1 MYFETLQGR
10 LLDCIRKRV
19 QNGEVTERRL
29 AGMSGISQ
37 PHIHNLLKGAR
48 GLSPGMADRILRTLD
63 MSVFDLLAP
72 EEDGVSGPAAGSRLR
87 GEAGIRWLER
97 GNPSARRQPRWL
109 NRGGAGTLP
118 PRGRSP
124 EPAWPSGTN

>member
-10 LLDCIRKRV
+10 LLECIRKRV
-19 QNGEVTERRL
+19 QNGEVTERKL

-48 GLSPGMADRILRTLD
+48 GLSPGIADRILRTLD

-72 EEDGVSGPAAGSRLR
+72 EEDVVP
-87 GEAGIRWLER
+87 WLER
-97 GNPSARRQPRWL
+97 ENARAHTRARWL
-109 NRGGAGTLP
+109 NRDATGTVP

>member
-48 GLSPGMADRILRTLD
+48 GLSPGIADRILRTLD

-72 EEDGVSGPAAGSRLR
+72 EEDGQGLGPEMHRKGETGIHWLDRGSAAVHRQ
-87 GEAGIRWLER
+87 ARWLSR
-97 GNPSARRQPRWL
+97 GA
-109 NRGGAGTLP
+109 AGTLR
-118 PRGRSP
+118 PRGRSQ
-124 EPAWPSGTN
+124 EPVWPSGTN

>member
-10 LLDCIRKRV
+10 LLDCIRRRV

-48 GLSPGMADRILRTLD
+48 GLSPAIADRILRTLD
-63 MSVFDLLAP
+63 MSVFDLMMP
-72 EEDGVSGPAAGSRLR
+72 EE
-87 GEAGIRWLER
+87 
-97 GNPSARRQPRWL
+97 PRWL
-109 NRGGAGTLP
+109 NRGARGPVP
-118 PRGRSP
+118 PRGRSQ
-124 EPAWPSGTN
+124 EPAWPSETN